1 MRPQLA
7 YHIDRLEVRL
17 KGAKAARDW
26 DEVHNIYMELQELYT
41 LQKAYKELA
50 N

>member
-1 MRPQLA
+1 MRPHLA

-26 DEVHNIYMELQELYT
+26 DEVHSIYMELQELYT
-41 LQKAYKELA
+41 MQKTYNSSAH
-50 N
+50 